1 MTRRP
6 GRRTGSA
13 TRATAVAGGLALAAG
28 LLAGVAGVAIGQSAV
43 NAVIGVTS
51 ASPTPS
57 VPETLT
63 PSASGTPTPS
73 VSGTATVIPSSP
85 PPAPGR
91 VRVPKGC
98 AAIAPVGSGVPT
110 CGYLTGYADVAKLY
124 GAALLQPRPPARPAL
139 LNLDF
144 AERHVLKRRKHE
156 LIVYSTAELYYRGLH
171 ELPPVRATFL
181 AFRLFPVAVTLFLK
195 ELTPIRIVSVSG
207 TSAPP
212 FPITVRAS
220 MKMTIGI
227 SDVLVNG
234 VPLEIGARCRPANS
248 VTLTLIGRGDNTI
261 PPKGY
266 TVAAGGPLTGRLT
279 IPPFVDCGVSEN
291 LDRLLTGSIS
301 GPGNF
306 VKMTQGKLCGPSQP
320 ANWVCPPRVPRA
332 RH

>member
-1 MTRRP
+1 MTWRP
-6 GRRTGSA
+6 GRRTGRA

-28 LLAGVAGVAIGQSAV
+28 LLAGMAGVVVGQSAG
-43 NAVIGVTS
+43 NAVMGVTS
-51 ASPTPS
+51 ASPTSGVSEPSTPS
-57 VPETLT
+57 V
-63 PSASGTPTPS
+63 SGTPTPS
-73 VSGTATVIPSSP
+73 ASESPAVIPTSP
-85 PPAPGR
+85 PPVPNQ

-98 AAIAPVGSGVPT
+98 AAIRQVGSGVPT
-110 CGYLTGYADVAKLY
+110 CGYITGYADVAKLY

-144 AERHVLKRRKHE
+144 AERHVLKRSKHE

-181 AFRLFPVAVTLFLK
+181 AFRLFPVAVTLTLT

-207 TSAPP
+207 TSASP
-212 FPITVRAS
+212 FPITVRAV

-234 VPLEIGARCRPANS
+234 MPLDIGAHCRPTNP
-248 VTLTLIGRGDNTI
+248 VTLTLTGKGDNTI
-261 PPKGY
+261 PPKGF

-279 IPPFVDCGVSEN
+279 IPPFVECGVSEN

-320 ANWVCPPRVPRA
+320 ANWVCPPPVPRA